1 MITQKPSRV
10 FSEYPPLS
18 LLLWLWLF
26 LCLDYPKPKVGP
38 GGKDINKVPC
48 VYLALANLP
57 VFIGVIVERLTIS
70 FFPCFSLFIQT
81 TLA

>member
-18 LLLWLWLF
+18 PLLWLWLF
-26 LCLDYPKPKVGP
+26 LCLNYLKPKVGP
-38 GGKDINKVPC
+38 GSKDINKVPC

-57 VFIGVIVERLTIS
+57 VFTGVIVERLTIS
-70 FFPCFSLFIQT
+70 FFPCFSLLIQT
-81 TLA
+81 TPA

>member
-18 LLLWLWLF
+18 PLLWLWLF
-26 LCLDYPKPKVGP
+26 LCLNYLKPKVGP

-57 VFIGVIVERLTIS
+57 VFTGVIVERLTIS
-70 FFPCFSLFIQT
+70 FFPCFSLLIQT
-81 TLA
+81 TPA